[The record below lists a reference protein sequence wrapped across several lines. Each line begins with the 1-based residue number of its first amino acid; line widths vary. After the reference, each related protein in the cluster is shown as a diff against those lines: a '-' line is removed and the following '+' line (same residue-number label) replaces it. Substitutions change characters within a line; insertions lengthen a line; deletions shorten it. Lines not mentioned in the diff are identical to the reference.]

1 MAADVLPMGS
11 GGLSLRAFLLD
22 RARLQEQF
30 VVETLSVLERQF
42 VGTVDDLRD
51 FSELAEFD
59 CCLPRL
65 AIIKIRRALED
76 ASCAAREA
84 QTDGPQGAGPMGRQ
98 LLPAPV
104 DASLS
109 TPSSSPVSAA
119 MERSADQFATPPPV
133 EGGAADLRPSGPSAA
148 VERLV
153 SAQANPAT
161 AHAVADTELP
171 SVQAHVGPRVP
182 DADARVRGV
191 SGRGCAVRPVRRRPL
206 RLRCGRRRP
215 VVAVARACC

>member
-153 SAQANPAT
+153 PAQANPAT
-161 AHAVADTELP
+161 AQHAVVDTELP
-171 SVQAHVGPRVP
+171 SVQAHVGPRGP
-182 DADARVRGV
+182 PPAAALPAASRSSPCTGSRARSKPRTGGTPIP
-191 SGRGCAVRPVRRRPL
+191 SSHT
-206 RLRCGRRRP
+206 
-215 VVAVARACC
+215 